1 MRVRPF
7 LLLASTTSVLALAS
21 GASLGAC
28 STSDAG
34 SPEESHPAGIP
45 DASTGHDASVEADA
59 TPADAVEPRDVIR
72 SDAPSLGAF
81 CSLPG
86 SVVWN
91 GGTPTTVPGGDPSLE
106 DVSWLQLPDGFC
118 AHYFGRVA
126 ELRQI
131 RFAPNGDLFAAS
143 PSTSCAGGAAGGAG
157 AIYVIPDDDHDGVGD
172 TAVTYLDSLPVTQG
186 MAFSRTAPYKFYYQN
201 DAVVMSMPYNLGDR
215 VGTASAATQIID
227 VGGYYSSTHWPKA
240 IDVDDDGNVFV
251 TSGGDQASPDETC
264 LQPTSMWEYRGSVWQ
279 ADGTD
284 AGTMVS
290 TGFRNPI
297 ALRCA
302 KGTGACFGL
311 ELARDFAPQ
320 QGSREK
326 LFPVQLGADYGQP
339 CCATQDQPYTDSPTG
354 TDCSG
359 IASEITSFL
368 IDHTPF
374 GLDFE
379 QGAFPG
385 IWQYRA
391 FVVLH
396 GFVGSWEGARVVGIA
411 TDPVTGWPVASSEA
425 EEDAGTA
432 LEDFA
437 VGWYLNGQATN
448 HGRPASITFAPDG
461 RMFIGNDINGD
472 ILWVSPVTA
481 ASSTDR

>member
-1 MRVRPF
+1 MRFRPF
-7 LLLASTTSVLALAS
+7 LALAS
-21 GASLGAC
+21 TGSLTALAALGAC

-34 SPEESHPAGIP
+34 APESGHPGGIA
-45 DASTGHDASVEADA
+45 DASSGHDASAGDGDA
-59 TPADAVEPRDVIR
+59 TAMDVVEPRDVIR
-72 SDAPSLGAF
+72 TDAPALGAY

-91 GGTPTTVPGGDPSLE
+91 NGTPTTVPGGDPSLQ

-118 AHYFGRVA
+118 AHYFGTVA
-126 ELRQI
+126 ETRQI
-131 RFAPNGDLFAAS
+131 RFAPNGDLFVAS
-143 PSTSCAGGAAGGAG
+143 PSMYCAGGAAGGAA
-157 AIYVIPDDDHDGVGD
+157 AIYVLPDDHDGVAD
-172 TAVTYLDSLPVTQG
+172 TAVTYLSGLPITQG
-186 MAFSRTAPYKFYYQN
+186 IAFSRTAPYSIYYQN
-201 DAVVMSMPYNLGDR
+201 DKVVMQAPYNLGDR
-215 VGTASAATQIID
+215 TGSAAAATQIID
-227 VGGYYSSTHWPKA
+227 IGGYYSSTHWPKA

-251 TSGGDQASPDETC
+251 TSGGDQANPDSTC
-264 LQPTSMWEYRGSVWQ
+264 LEPSSMWPYRGSVWQ
-279 ADGTD
+279 VDGTP

-311 ELARDFAPQ
+311 ELARDFAPAE
-320 QGSREK
+320 GSREK

-339 CCATQDQPYTDSPTG
+339 CCATQNLPFTDAPGG

-359 IASEITSFL
+359 VASEITSFL

-385 IWQYRA
+385 MWQYRA

-411 TDPVTGWPVASSEA
+411 TDPTTGWPVDSSEA
-425 EEDAGTA
+425 DAGTA
-432 LEDFA
+432 LSDFA
-437 VGWYLNGQATN
+437 VGWYVNGAATN

-472 ILWVSPVTA
+472 ILWISPVTA
-481 ASSTDR
+481 GSGDR

>member
-1 MRVRPF
+1 
-7 LLLASTTSVLALAS
+7 
-21 GASLGAC
+21 
-28 STSDAG
+28 
-34 SPEESHPAGIP
+34 
-45 DASTGHDASVEADA
+45 
-59 TPADAVEPRDVIR
+59 
-72 SDAPSLGAF
+72 
-81 CSLPG
+81 
-86 SVVWN
+86 
-91 GGTPTTVPGGDPSLE
+91 VPGGDPSLE
-106 DVSWLQLPDGFC
+106 DVSWLTLPDGFC
-118 AHYFGRVA
+118 AHYYGRVA
-126 ELRQI
+126 EVRQI

-143 PSTSCAGGAAGGAG
+143 PSMYCAGGAGGGAG
-157 AIYVIPDDDHDGVGD
+157 AIYVLPDDDHDGVGD
-172 TAVTYLDSLPVTQG
+172 TAVTYLSGLPVTQG
-186 MAFSRTAPYKFYYQN
+186 IAFSRTAPYSIYYQN
-201 DAVVMSMPYNLGDR
+201 DKVVMSAPYNLGDR
-215 VGTASAATQIID
+215 TGSPTAATQIID
-227 VGGYYSSTHWPKA
+227 IGGYYSSTHWPKA

-251 TSGGDQASPDETC
+251 TSGGDQASPDDTC
-264 LQPTSMWEYRGSVWQ
+264 LSPAAMWEYRGSVWQ
-279 ADGTD
+279 VDGTPG
-284 AGTMVS
+284 GTMVS

-311 ELARDFAPQ
+311 ELARDFAPS

-339 CCATQDQPYTDSPTG
+339 CCATQNQPFTDSPEG

-359 IASEITSFL
+359 VASELTSFL

-385 IWQYRA
+385 TWQYRA

-411 TDPVTGWPVASSEA
+411 TDPATGWPLQSSEA
-425 EEDAGTA
+425 DAGTT
-432 LEDFA
+432 LSDFA
-437 VGWYLNGQATN
+437 LGWYVNGAATN

-472 ILWVSPVTA
+472 IIWVSPVA
-481 ASSTDR
+481 AATGDR

>member
-1 MRVRPF
+1 MPVRPF
-7 LLLASTTSVLALAS
+7 LTLFA
-21 GASLGAC
+21 GASVATLFVFGGAMGAC

-34 SPEESHPAGIP
+34 APESSHLGGIP
-45 DASTGHDASVEADA
+45 DASAGRDASGDA
-59 TPADAVEPRDVIR
+59 TSMIDVVEPRDVVR
-72 SDAPSLGAF
+72 GDAPALGAY

-91 GGTPTTVPGGDPSLE
+91 NGAPTTVPGGDPSLE

-118 AHYFGRVA
+118 AHYFGNVA
-126 ELRQI
+126 EVRQI

-143 PSTSCAGGAAGGAG
+143 PSMYCAGGAGGGAG
-157 AIYVIPDDDHDGVGD
+157 SIFVLPDDDHDGVAD
-172 TAVTYLDSLPVTQG
+172 APVTYLGGLPVTQG
-186 MAFSRTAPYKFYYQN
+186 IAFSRTAPYSIYYQN
-201 DAVVMSMPYNLGDR
+201 DKVVMAAPYNLGDR
-215 VGTASAATQIID
+215 VGDATAATQIID
-227 VGGYYSSTHWPKA
+227 IGGYYSSTHWPKA

-251 TSGGDQASPDETC
+251 TSGGDQASPDDSC
-264 LQPTSMWEYRGSVWQ
+264 LQPSSMWAYRGSVWQ
-279 ADGTD
+279 VDGTPG
-284 AGTMVS
+284 GTMVS

-339 CCATQDQPYTDSPTG
+339 CCATQNLPFTDSPTG

-385 IWQYRA
+385 MWQYRA

-411 TDPVTGWPVASSEA
+411 TNPTTGWPVDSSEA
-425 EEDAGTA
+425 DAGTA
-432 LEDFA
+432 LSDFG
-437 VGWYLNGQATN
+437 VGWYLNGASQN

-472 ILWVSPVTA
+472 IIWVSPVTTA
-481 ASSTDR
+481 TAGDR